1 MGEALEP
8 SGREGDMER
17 MAGTYDGAEPAEQ
30 MLAVHAAKSLYAF
43 LQVTHP
49 GQYIPQE
56 KMPRYE
62 EGRWRQKA

>member
-1 MGEALEP
+1 
-8 SGREGDMER
+8 MER